1 GGHRRQRH
9 ERDGAAKRPVD
20 LHARAGFWRQPAH
33 AGHRE
38 PLRHEPGRGRERQA
52 LRRPARRL
60 RGRGAASV
68 HGEPVHG
75 SAARAAVFLHLD
87 PVPQHRPHP
96 ARGRLGGDPGPGRHR
111 QRAHP
116 GRDQRR
122 QPVRLDADLAA
133 GAAEAPDD
141 RCAFADR
148 RLRPRHAEVRPPMM
162 ARINLLPHRSERR
175 KRARQHFFVVAGGT
189 ALLGALIVVA
199 MHGFYAAK
207 IDSQIERNRFLKSEI
222 AKLDK
227 EIAEINK
234 LKDEIAALLAR
245 KQVIETLQTDRA
257 QTVHL
262 LDELV
267 RQMPEGV
274 YLKSMVQRGLRI
286 SVAGYAQSNARVS
299 TLMRNIE
306 SSPWLA
312 NPGLVEV
319 KAASVDKR
327 RVSEFNLYFD
337 VKRPD
342 AKDDKAPAKPAAK
355 PAATKG

>member
-1 GGHRRQRH
+1 
-9 ERDGAAKRPVD
+9 
-20 LHARAGFWRQPAH
+20 
-33 AGHRE
+33 
-38 PLRHEPGRGRERQA
+38 
-52 LRRPARRL
+52 
-60 RGRGAASV
+60 
-68 HGEPVHG
+68 
-75 SAARAAVFLHLD
+75 
-87 PVPQHRPHP
+87 
-96 ARGRLGGDPGPGRHR
+96 
-111 QRAHP
+111 
-116 GRDQRR
+116 
-122 QPVRLDADLAA
+122 
-133 GAAEAPDD
+133 
-141 RCAFADR
+141 
-148 RLRPRHAEVRPPMM
+148 MM

-267 RQMPEGV
+267 RQMPDGV
-274 YLKSMVQRGLRI
+274 YLRSVMQRGM
-286 SVAGYAQSNARVS
+286 SVNVVGYSQSNARVS

-306 SSPWLA
+306 SSQWLA

-319 KAASVDKR
+319 KAAHVAGR
-327 RVSEFNLYFD
+327 RVSEFNLNFA

-342 AKDDKAPAKPAAK
+342 ANESAAKSPAKPEAK
-355 PAATKG
+355 KG